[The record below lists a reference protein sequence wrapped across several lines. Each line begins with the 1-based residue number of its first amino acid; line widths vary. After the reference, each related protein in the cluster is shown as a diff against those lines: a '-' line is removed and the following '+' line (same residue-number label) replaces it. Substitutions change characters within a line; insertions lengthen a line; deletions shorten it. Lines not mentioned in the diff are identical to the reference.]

1 MPAGAVISPPESPED
16 ASQSNSPHD
25 AQDSTRLRELQD
37 AVRRSFSP
45 TKKSG
50 SPQNEPVDHERK
62 AKLHIDL
69 PIREAHNREDSET
82 STPGEA
88 LPPTPP
94 SRLSANARKI
104 SHSRSA
110 TEPSIFESQS
120 AGASQAPSDDSEED
134 YADGSKPPLLR
145 KKSGELVKPAIRP
158 NARRKHS
165 SMPGTPTYSKA
176 VHFGEEI
183 EQVRHFLQVDR
194 PIAVSAGASPVDG
207 HESESEF
214 PFGFQGSQGPE
225 WDLRLKNFPRD
236 SLERMSKP
244 VRIER
249 LLLSPDQKSLIGVVA
264 VANIAFHKQVT
275 ARFTLDYWRTTS
287 EVIAE
292 YSTDTR
298 SPRNDGYDQ
307 FNFSIKLSD
316 QANLELRTLLLCV
329 KYAAAGQEHWD
340 NNDNMNHQVEFAK
353 KERKPSKE
361 TSGAKTA
368 PVVPGSQPIPRSR
381 HNSASFKAER
391 PLSMSSLEDDFSRG
405 DTAIKFRNNALGN
418 NLAAR
423 NANGGPQFSTRYD
436 FGASLTAAL
445 SQAQAEL
452 GSRSGLNGAPQR
464 SARRPQVKV
473 DVPQQPPP
481 TGLPP
486 RTGVTAPANTQT
498 ATPAVALA
506 DKQNMDSKAYEDFI
520 NKFCFFEGQ
529 KVHDPLL
536 AVQDKKLT

>member
-1 MPAGAVISPPESPED
+1 MPAGAVISPPESPAD
-16 ASQSNSPHD
+16 TSQDNSPQD

-45 TKKSG
+45 TKRSG
-50 SPQNEPVDHERK
+50 SPQNEPADIERK

-69 PIREAHNREDSET
+69 PIREAHNFGESEA
-82 STPGEA
+82 STPREA
-88 LPPTPP
+88 LPRTPP
-94 SRLSANARKI
+94 PRLSASARKI
-104 SHSRSA
+104 SHFRSA
-110 TEPSIFESQS
+110 TDSSILETPS
-120 AGASQAPSDDSEED
+120 AGASLAPSDDSEEEFP
-134 YADGSKPPLLR
+134 DGKPPLLR

-207 HESESEF
+207 HEEEVEF
-214 PFGFQGSQGPE
+214 PFGFQSSQGPE
-225 WDLRLKNFPRD
+225 WELRLKNFPRD

-244 VRIER
+244 VRVER
-249 LLLSPDQKSLIGVVA
+249 LLLSPDQKTLIGVVA

-292 YSTDTR
+292 YSNDTR

-329 KYAAAGQEHWD
+329 KYSVGGQELWD
-340 NNDNMNHQVEFAK
+340 NNDSMNYQVEFAK
-353 KERKPSKE
+353 REKKPAKD
-361 TSGAKTA
+361 TNGAKTA
-368 PVVPGSQPIPRSR
+368 PVTQSSQPIPRSR
-381 HNSASFKAER
+381 HNSPSFKAER
-391 PLSMSSLEDDFSRG
+391 PVSMSTLEDDFARG

-423 NANGGPQFSTRYD
+423 TSNSGPQFSTRYD

-452 GSRSGLNGAPQR
+452 GNGVAANGVPAR
-464 SARRPQVKV
+464 SARRPQVKA
-473 DVPQQPPP
+473 DLPPQPPP

-486 RTGVTAPANTQT
+486 RTGVVPPANTQA

-506 DKQNMDSKAYEDFI
+506 DKQSMDSKAYEDFI
-520 NKFCFFEGQ
+520 NKFCFFERGQ
-529 KVHDPLL
+529 KVHDPTLVAL
-536 AVQDKKLT
+536 DKKLT